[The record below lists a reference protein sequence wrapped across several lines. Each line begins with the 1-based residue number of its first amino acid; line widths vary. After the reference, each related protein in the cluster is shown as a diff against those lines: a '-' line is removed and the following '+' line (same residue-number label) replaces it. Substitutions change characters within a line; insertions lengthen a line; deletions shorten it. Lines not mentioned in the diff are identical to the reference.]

1 MTAARG
7 LQGTATCV
15 PHSAKWVTT
24 CIGDKIKSHGDQVM
38 IAMPSDW
45 IQVSSVAKKPVKPTR
60 LPTRKPGIERY
71 NRIIEAAEA
80 LILEAGSLQGITLD
94 AVSKRADVP
103 RVSLYYF
110 FDSIESL
117 MDALY
122 LRGVQKM
129 VAELPQAPQAADWRD
144 MMLLYVDGV
153 RDFYLNNKVV
163 MILALLPVSFASVN
177 QTNREFGQA
186 LFQLLHSQSLVP
198 KSQQVVRAC
207 EIASE
212 LADLVWRK
220 SLIEKGTLTPTF
232 TREVKRVVISY
243 LEAVLSD

>member
-1 MTAARG
+1 MR
-7 LQGTATCV
+7 
-15 PHSAKWVTT
+15 
-24 CIGDKIKSHGDQVM
+24 VM
-38 IAMPSDW
+38 IAMRSDW
-45 IQVSSVAKKPVKPTR
+45 IRVSTVAKKAAKSTR

-94 AVSKRADVP
+94 AIAKRADVP

-122 LRGVQKM
+122 QRGVQKM

-144 MMLLYVDGV
+144 MMLLYIDGV
-153 RDFYLNNKVV
+153 RDFYLSNRVV
-163 MILALLPVSFASVN
+163 MILALLPVSFVSVN

-186 LFQLLHSQSLVP
+186 LFQLLHAQGMCR
-198 KSQQVVRAC
+198 K
-207 EIASE
+207 AS
-212 LADLVWRK
+212 RC
-220 SLIEKGTLTPTF
+220 
-232 TREVKRVVISY
+232 
-243 LEAVLSD
+243 